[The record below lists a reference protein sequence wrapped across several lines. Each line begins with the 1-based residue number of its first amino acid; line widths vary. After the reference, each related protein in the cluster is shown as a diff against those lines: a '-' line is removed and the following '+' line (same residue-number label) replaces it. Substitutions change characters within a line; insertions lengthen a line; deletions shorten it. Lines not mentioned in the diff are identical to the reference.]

1 MYQAESLIAPKAL
14 PAKLLPWNV
23 ILRRYPRTT
32 YPSPKTAFPRVLVAP
47 SRFLSPCAA
56 SATAF
61 SLALSLHTF
70 CLLSPPPLYVINS
83 FPVLPTLGNVSGD
96 PDVCYTSYVY
106 AAPCALLALRRSG
119 KYCRHPLRDAKSDAR
134 KPVYRALVLFALYI
148 LYVPDSQRHFVHP
161 RRFRTIWC
169 LFVLEGRSVARR
181 CILAVFFFAICLGH
195 LIKQMYAPSRKRK
208 KKERER
214 ETLAICKLL

>member
-1 MYQAESLIAPKAL
+1 MERDPASLPSDDL
-14 PAKLLPWNV
+14 PLSENRVSPSPRRVFAISLSLCRQCDRFLARSLAAHLLP
-23 ILRRYPRTT
+23 
-32 YPSPKTAFPRVLVAP
+32 
-47 SRFLSPCAA
+47 
-56 SATAF
+56 
-61 SLALSLHTF
+61 
-70 CLLSPPPLYVINS
+70 PPPLYVINS
-83 FPVLPTLGNVSGD
+83 FPVLPILGNVSGD

-181 CILAVFFFAICLGH
+181 CILAVFF
-195 LIKQMYAPSRKRK
+195 SRFVSV
-208 KKERER
+208 
-214 ETLAICKLL
+214 I